1 MRLSSKILSIILSLF
16 LGIAWGGVL
25 VSASLAIFLN
35 QGESLLS
42 IIFDVI
48 LWSSPSLFFVL
59 IIEYLING
67 FERTEEIKKQSIYLK
82 SILEQLEK
90 KS

>member
-35 QGESLLS
+35 QGEGILSLIL
-42 IIFDVI
+42 DVI

-59 IIEYLING
+59 IIEYLISG

-82 SILEQLEK
+82 SILEQLENRG
-90 KS
+90 